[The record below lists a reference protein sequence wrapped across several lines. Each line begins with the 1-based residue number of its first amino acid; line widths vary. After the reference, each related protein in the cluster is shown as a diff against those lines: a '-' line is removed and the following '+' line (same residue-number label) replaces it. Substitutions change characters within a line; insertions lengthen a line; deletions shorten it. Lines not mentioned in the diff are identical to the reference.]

1 MSLIQGDE
9 YKCGSRRRREKNSP
23 EVMRTVM
30 GKKRLKET
38 NAEVK
43 REKRGKSHAFDR
55 SEEQEDDDDAA
66 RPGDDADEDQTSLAD
81 GEKWNNFTEEVG
93 GGVGEGRDGRRRM
106 GGIEGRKQMSGSAR
120 FMFIMF

>member
-1 MSLIQGDE
+1 MWEQE
-9 YKCGSRRRREKNSP
+9 TEKKKNSP

-30 GKKRLKET
+30 GKKRLKEM

-81 GEKWNNFTEEVG
+81 GEK
-93 GGVGEGRDGRRRM
+93 
-106 GGIEGRKQMSGSAR
+106 
-120 FMFIMF
+120 

>member
-1 MSLIQGDE
+1 M
-9 YKCGSRRRREKNSP
+9 
-23 EVMRTVM
+23 
-30 GKKRLKET
+30 

-81 GEKWNNFTEEVG
+81 GERNGTILQKKS

-106 GGIEGRKQMSGSAR
+106 GGNRRKEANGRICQIHVHHVLR
-120 FMFIMF
+120 

>member
-1 MSLIQGDE
+1 MNINVGAGD
-9 YKCGSRRRREKNSP
+9 GEKNSP

-30 GKKRLKET
+30 GKKRLKEM

-66 RPGDDADEDQTSLAD
+66 RPG
-81 GEKWNNFTEEVG
+81 
-93 GGVGEGRDGRRRM
+93 
-106 GGIEGRKQMSGSAR
+106 
-120 FMFIMF
+120 